1 MQCAYCVCWCVYCI
15 PSYDRF
21 IYQSNFGFYFIVFV
35 FCRCTDVEY
44 AINDQASRFRIEFPP
59 LLSSFHSSFSRFYR
73 RHYVKVLMQLPHH
86 HRTNERTKKL
96 NFNRFAVDFAVQ
108 LRLYRACIFLNHHRY
123 LKPHCA
129 QWVRN
134 DSTRACVRFIFFGE
148 FLCESKYL
156 FGTSEKNP
164 IFVPYNPH
172 AVQHFHLHIRS
183 TRENVLGF
191 FFARTNLRCSAIAYE
206 NRFY

>member
-1 MQCAYCVCWCVYCI
+1 MW
-15 PSYDRF
+15 R
-21 IYQSNFGFYFIVFV
+21 
-35 FCRCTDVEY
+35 
-44 AINDQASRFRIEFPP
+44 
-59 LLSSFHSSFSRFYR
+59 SSCNYHTTTER
-73 RHYVKVLMQLPHH
+73 M
-86 HRTNERTKKL
+86 NEQKKL

-206 NRFY
+206 NRFYWKILRLISFCSFFPQRVACVCVYVMGLICFISLAFLSGMP